1 LTLALGPWAGRGY
14 AADLASNDAGLDE
27 ESMLAAVAWRYGLDA
42 DLLRA
47 IAEVESGGRPRAVSP
62 KGASGLMQLMPATA
76 RRFRVNDPF
85 DPVDNALGAAR
96 FLSYL
101 ERHQLSSK
109 GEANLVEML
118 AAYNAGEGA
127 VERYH
132 GVPPYRETQ
141 AYVRRVLWT
150 YLMTADQPPAGAAR
164 AFRPQPVRRVA
175 AAGESG
181 GSEAQEAGGDEAVLK
196 QLAQLRRERAR
207 ARKALNSPFAGRLYE
222 R

>member
-1 LTLALGPWAGRGY
+1 
-14 AADLASNDAGLDE
+14 
-27 ESMLAAVAWRYGLDA
+27 MLAAVAWRYGLDA
-42 DLLRA
+42 DLLKA
-47 IAEVESGGRPRAVSP
+47 IAVVESGGRACAVSP

-101 ERHQLSSK
+101 ERQQVSSK
-109 GEANLVEML
+109 GEANLVEIL

-127 VERYH
+127 VERFH

-150 YLMTADQPPAGAAR
+150 YLMTDEPPARAAWRTRAGAAR
-164 AFRPQPVRRVA
+164 AFRSSPARRLVA
-175 AAGESG
+175 VEDRG
-181 GSEAQEAGGDEAVLK
+181 GAEAQEASGDDAVLR

-207 ARKALNSPFAGRLYE
+207 ARKTE
-222 R
+222 RAAVSGAEIAR